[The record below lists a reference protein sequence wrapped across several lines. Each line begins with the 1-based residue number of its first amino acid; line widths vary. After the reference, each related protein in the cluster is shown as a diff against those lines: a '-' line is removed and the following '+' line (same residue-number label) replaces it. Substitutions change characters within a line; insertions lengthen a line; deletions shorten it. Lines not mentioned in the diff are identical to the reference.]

1 VSQPDTHPDT
11 GAALCIFR
19 YVRVRRRSGGELGE
33 FFNAEPGGQ
42 RLTCP
47 VTHFEIYGERPAE
60 LAAFYRALFGWK
72 LEQAP
77 GIDYWRIETGETSG
91 VILSGGLTY
100 RPVSAPHSWMNY
112 VTVASLDDIVD
123 LAQSMGGALIRAKAA
138 VPKTGW
144 HAVLADPEGNVFA
157 VFEADRTAFP
167 AG

>member
-1 VSQPDTHPDT
+1 
-11 GAALCIFR
+11 
-19 YVRVRRRSGGELGE
+19 LGE

-60 LAAFYRALFGWK
+60 LADFYRTLFGWK
-72 LEQAP
+72 VEQAP
-77 GIDYWRIETGETSG
+77 GIDYWRIQTGGSSG

-157 VFEADRTAFP
+157 VFEADPTAFP
-167 AG
+167 AGRPG